1 MSRDFLNIISRE
13 QVRAGLR
20 EPDESAA
27 SVHLDPAA
35 LYGVGETGLILGGRA
50 LDLEQERPVDLLNV
64 DAPVLN
70 GFAAVRD
77 LDQFAYFCCR
87 SDSGLGSTNSTK
99 SFSTES

>member
-1 MSRDFLNIISRE
+1 M
-13 QVRAGLR
+13 
-20 EPDESAA
+20 
-27 SVHLDPAA
+27 HLDPAA
-35 LYGVGETGLILGGRA
+35 LDGAPDPSAVLGGRA
-50 LDLEQERPVDLLNV
+50 FDLYKNGPLTFSDV
-64 DAPVLN
+64 DAPALN

>member
-1 MSRDFLNIISRE
+1 MKVPLLCISIQPRSMAYLIPAE
-13 QVRAGLR
+13 YCAGV
-20 EPDESAA
+20 P
-27 SVHLDPAA
+27 
-35 LYGVGETGLILGGRA
+35 LISYKNGPLTFS
-50 LDLEQERPVDLLNV
+50 NV